1 MSVAGMNDTQPD
13 TDDNTSGATDGAAE
27 DIADEPTVEDLP
39 NTDVEVH
46 THVHFGMTGSFPL
59 RLAELFFADDGLY
72 IVEYGYITPLFG
84 LGARK
89 HRREAEAMKSVYEHH
104 GLDEV
109 LVQGDSVTWLN
120 YATVAQVVLYEGG
133 RIGRP
138 KIAVYSENRPS
149 HAYRLHEIEGFEEF
163 ALDIETVCERYGIT
177 VDRRAGVG
185 FSPGESLRRFF
196 DRE

>member
-1 MSVAGMNDTQPD
+1 MSVAGTNENP
-13 TDDNTSGATDGAAE
+13 SKTDGDLSDTNE
-27 DIADEPTVEDLP
+27 GEIKDIAVDDLP

-84 LGARK
+84 LGAHK
-89 HRREAEAMKSVYEHH
+89 HRREAGAMAAVYDHH

-109 LVQGDSVTWLN
+109 LLQGDSFTWLN
-120 YATVAQVVLYEGG
+120 YAAIDQVVLYDGG

-138 KIAVYSENRPS
+138 KIAVYSENGPS
-149 HAYRLHEIEGFEEF
+149 HAYRLHDIEVFEELE
-163 ALDIETVCERYGIT
+163 ADIEEICTRYEIT
-177 VDRRAGVG
+177 VDRRTGVG

>member
-1 MSVAGMNDTQPD
+1 MNDTPSD
-13 TDDNTSGATDGAAE
+13 TDDDISGTTDSKTE
-27 DIADEPTVEDLP
+27 DIADETTVEDLP

-89 HRREAEAMKSVYEHH
+89 HRRESEAMKSVYDHH

-120 YATVAQVVLYEGG
+120 YATVAQVVLYDGG
-133 RIGRP
+133 RLGRP
-138 KIAVYSENRPS
+138 KIAVYSESGSS
-149 HAYRLHEIEGFEEF
+149 HAYRLHGIEVFAEL

-196 DRE
+196 NRE

>member
-1 MSVAGMNDTQPD
+1 MTGTNDTPTE
-13 TDDNTSGATDGAAE
+13 TDNSIPGVDGEA
-27 DIADEPTVEDLP
+27 VEDLP
-39 NTDVEVH
+39 YTAVEVH

-89 HRREAEAMKSVYEHH
+89 HHREAEAMASVFDHH

-120 YATVAQVVLYEGG
+120 YATVSQVVLYDGG
-133 RIGRP
+133 RLGRP
-138 KIAVYSENRPS
+138 KIAVQPNYGSS
-149 HAYRLHEIEGFEEF
+149 YAYRLHDDTIFEDL
-163 ALDIETVCERYGIT
+163 ALDIEDVGERYEIT
-177 VDRRAGVG
+177 VDRRTGVG

-196 DRE
+196 DRG